1 MNRLT
6 KYCKTYVK
14 TNKLYPMPQFK
25 ISPHE
30 LAEEEE
36 KELNDWGTIE
46 KEQTDWGTV
55 SSTDTNF
62 DSVEHKIE
70 KKKFYPFYGW
80 FHI

>member
-6 KYCKTYVK
+6 RYCKTYVK

-36 KELNDWGTIE
+36 KE
-46 KEQTDWGTV
+46 QTDWGTV
-55 SSTDTNF
+55 SSNF
-62 DSVEHKIE
+62 DSVEYKIE
-70 KKKFYPFYGW
+70 EDKKIFYPFYGW
-80 FHI
+80 FHY